1 MKAWLGS
8 CGVRYCSD
16 HTQVFVRIQSLPGR
30 LLGAS
35 LNCMWA
41 SLVVP
46 YALVPT
52 SPFLLQK
59 ILFMISSV
67 HILACTSK
75 TRVRLKKKKQCAL
88 KHPVCLLNG
97 ISGANFLFKEL
108 HSPGNL
114 CKKKNSGVLPDG
126 FLHSCKNPDTWEMAS
141 CSVSPGFTMDEIHNH
156 FSSLCPCCLL
166 CVYCFSHPNLELIP
180 SRTPWGSWAQN
191 PFCDPHFLTIEN
203 RLHSA
208 SKTFP

>member
-1 MKAWLGS
+1 MSLAQHLLYACSQSCQLEPRCHLKAWLGS

-75 TRVRLKKKKQCAL
+75 TRVRLKKKKQNSYNTIIYPEKWVINDAL
-88 KHPVCLLNG
+88 NLSNVPSLLKFG
-97 ISGANFLFKEL
+97 ISFEL
-108 HSPGNL
+108 KL
-114 CKKKNSGVLPDG
+114 CWL
-126 FLHSCKNPDTWEMAS
+126 
-141 CSVSPGFTMDEIHNH
+141 
-156 FSSLCPCCLL
+156 
-166 CVYCFSHPNLELIP
+166 
-180 SRTPWGSWAQN
+180 
-191 PFCDPHFLTIEN
+191 
-203 RLHSA
+203 
-208 SKTFP
+208 